1 MSFLIVMQ
9 YTDEQIEKMLE
20 LKESIVDKMAKHQDE
35 LDFLQKNLDVLDVV
49 LKGSSFTKASSL
61 PRKSESIAEVKVEK
75 EDKIVEV
82 KVEKEDT
89 AESIQIKKNKD
100 GEVIANAFVT
110 PEKIS
115 IIMSEGIGLTDEIPP
130 LRSFFIERIIGEMK
144 KIDSADVKN
153 GKIDKSS
160 VIDCVINKNGPAIR
174 EIIIK
179 NYKQKERLDEIIN
192 TATWSLTRM
201 LENSVK

>member
-9 YTDEQIEKMLE
+9 YTDEQIQKMLE

-35 LDFLQKNLDVLDVV
+35 LDFLQKNLDILDIV

-61 PRKSESIAEVKVEK
+61 PRKAETRIEKEKPIAETRIEK
-75 EDKIVEV
+75 EDV
-82 KVEKEDT
+82 

-115 IIMSEGIGLTDEIPP
+115 IILSEGIGLTDEIPP

-144 KIDSADVKN
+144 KTDSVDVKN
-153 GKIDKSS
+153 GKIDESS
-160 VIDCVINKNGPAIR
+160 VINCVINKNGPSIR

-179 NYKQKERLDEIIN
+179 NYRQKERLDEIIN

>member
-1 MSFLIVMQ
+1 MSFLILMQ
-9 YTDEQIEKMLE
+9 YTDEQIQKMLE
-20 LKESIVDKMAKHQDE
+20 LKESIIDKMAKHQDE
-35 LDFLQKNLDVLDVV
+35 LDFLQKNLDMLDVV

-61 PRKSESIAEVKVEK
+61 PRSIKSDVEK
-75 EDKIVEV
+75 PEEEKINVEPKDKE
-82 KVEKEDT
+82 EKP
-89 AESIQIKKNKD
+89 ESIQIKKNKD

-115 IIMSEGIGLTDEIPP
+115 IILNEGIGLTDEIPP

-144 KIDSADVKN
+144 KIDSTDVKN
-153 GKIDKSS
+153 GKIDEGS
-160 VIDCVINKNGPAIR
+160 VIDCIINKNGPAIR

-179 NYKQKERLDEIIN
+179 NYRQKERLDEIIN

>member
-1 MSFLIVMQ
+1 MQ
-9 YTDEQIEKMLE
+9 YTDEQIQKMIE
-20 LKESIVDKMAKHQDE
+20 LKDSIIDKMTKHQEE
-35 LDFLQKNLDVLDVV
+35 LDFLERNLEILDVI

-61 PRKSESIAEVKVEK
+61 PRKEEPKQEIKIETKDEPESIP
-75 EDKIVEV
+75 
-82 KVEKEDT
+82 
-89 AESIQIKKNKD
+89 IKKNKD
-100 GEVIANAFVT
+100 GEIIANAFVT
-110 PEKIS
+110 PEQIS
-115 IIMSEGIGLTDEIPP
+115 IILSEGIGLTDEIPP

-144 KIDSADVKN
+144 KTDSVDVKD
-153 GKIDKSS
+153 GKIDESA

-179 NYKQKERLDEIIN
+179 NYRQKERLDEIIN

>member
-1 MSFLIVMQ
+1 MQ
-9 YTDEQIEKMLE
+9 YTDEQIQKMLE
-20 LKESIVDKMAKHQDE
+20 LKESIIDKMAKHQDE

-61 PRKSESIAEVKVEK
+61 PRSTESVTKVPDEEKIEVKEEK
-75 EDKIVEV
+75 P
-82 KVEKEDT
+82 
-89 AESIQIKKNKD
+89 ESIQIKKNKD

-115 IIMSEGIGLTDEIPP
+115 IILNEGIGLTDEIPP

-144 KIDSADVKN
+144 KIDSTDVKN
-153 GKIDKSS
+153 GKIDENS

-179 NYKQKERLDEIIN
+179 NYRQKEKLDEIIN

>member
-1 MSFLIVMQ
+1 MSFQIVMQ
-9 YTDEQIEKMLE
+9 YTDEQIQKMLE
-20 LKESIVDKMAKHQDE
+20 LKESMIDKMAKHQDE

-61 PRKSESIAEVKVEK
+61 PRSTEPVTKEPEEEKIEVKEEK
-75 EDKIVEV
+75 L
-82 KVEKEDT
+82 
-89 AESIQIKKNKD
+89 ESIQIKKNKD

-115 IIMSEGIGLTDEIPP
+115 IILNEGIGLTDEIPP

-144 KIDSADVKN
+144 KIDSTDVKN
-153 GKIDKSS
+153 GKIDENS
-160 VIDCVINKNGPAIR
+160 VIDCIINKNGPAIR

-179 NYKQKERLDEIIN
+179 NYRQKERLDEIIN

>member
-1 MSFLIVMQ
+1 MQ
-9 YTDEQIEKMLE
+9 YTDEQIQKMLE
-20 LKESIVDKMAKHQDE
+20 LKESIIDKMAKHQDE

-61 PRKSESIAEVKVEK
+61 PRSTESVTKESEEEKIEVEEEKS
-75 EDKIVEV
+75 
-82 KVEKEDT
+82 
-89 AESIQIKKNKD
+89 ESIQIKKNKD

-115 IIMSEGIGLTDEIPP
+115 IVLNEGIGLTDEIPP

-153 GKIDKSS
+153 GKIDENS
-160 VIDCVINKNGPAIR
+160 VIDCIINKNGPAIR

>member
-1 MSFLIVMQ
+1 MQ
-9 YTDEQIEKMLE
+9 YTDEQIQKMLE
-20 LKESIVDKMAKHQDE
+20 LKEEIVDKMAKHQEE

-61 PRKSESIAEVKVEK
+61 PRTEKSSEVKSEKEEPVVVIKEEK
-75 EDKIVEV
+75 ENNPD
-82 KVEKEDT
+82 
-89 AESIQIKKNKD
+89 SIQIKKNKD

-115 IIMSEGIGLTDEIPP
+115 IILNEGIGLTDEIPP

-144 KIDSADVKN
+144 KIDSTDVKN
-153 GKIDKSS
+153 GKIDESS
-160 VIDCVINKNGPAIR
+160 VIDCIINKNGPAIR

-179 NYKQKERLDEIIN
+179 NYRQKERLDEIIN

-201 LENSVK
+201 LENSMK

>member
-1 MSFLIVMQ
+1 MQ

-35 LDFLQKNLDVLDVV
+35 LDFLQKNLDILDVV

-61 PRKSESIAEVKVEK
+61 PRKSESIVETVVKKEK
-75 EDKIVEV
+75 PIVETVV
-82 KVEKEDT
+82 KKEGT

-153 GKIDKSS
+153 GKIDQSS

>member
-1 MSFLIVMQ
+1 MRFLIIMQ
-9 YTDEQIEKMLE
+9 YTDEQIQKMLE
-20 LKESIVDKMAKHQDE
+20 LKESIIDKMTKYQEE
-35 LDFLQKNLDVLDVV
+35 LDFLKKNLEVLDVI

-61 PRKSESIAEVKVEK
+61 PRKEEEKSEIEIKKEESIP
-75 EDKIVEV
+75 
-82 KVEKEDT
+82 
-89 AESIQIKKNKD
+89 IKKNKD

-115 IIMSEGIGLTDEIPP
+115 IILNEGIGLTDEIPP

-144 KIDSADVKN
+144 KIDNADVKN
-153 GKIDKSS
+153 GKIDQRS

-201 LENSVK
+201 LENSIK

>member
-1 MSFLIVMQ
+1 
-9 YTDEQIEKMLE
+9 
-20 LKESIVDKMAKHQDE
+20 MAKHQEE

-61 PRKSESIAEVKVEK
+61 PRSAESVTKEPDEVKIEAKEEK
-75 EDKIVEV
+75 P
-82 KVEKEDT
+82 
-89 AESIQIKKNKD
+89 ESIQIKKNKD

-153 GKIDKSS
+153 GKIDQSS

>member
-9 YTDEQIEKMLE
+9 YTDEQIQKMLE
-20 LKESIVDKMAKHQDE
+20 LKESIIDKMAKHQDE
-35 LDFLQKNLDVLDVV
+35 IDFLQKNLDVLDVV

-61 PRKSESIAEVKVEK
+61 PRSTEPVTKEPEEEK
-75 EDKIVEV
+75 IEIKE
-82 KVEKEDT
+82 EKL
-89 AESIQIKKNKD
+89 ESIQIKKNKD
-100 GEVIANAFVT
+100 GEIIANAFVT

-115 IIMSEGIGLTDEIPP
+115 IILNEGIGLTDEIPP

-153 GKIDKSS
+153 GKIDENS
-160 VIDCVINKNGPAIR
+160 VIDCIINKNGPAIR

-179 NYKQKERLDEIIN
+179 NYRQKERLDEIIN

>member
-1 MSFLIVMQ
+1 MCFLITMQ
-9 YTDEQIEKMLE
+9 YTDEQIQKMLE
-20 LKESIVDKMAKHQDE
+20 LKESIIDKMAKHQEE

-61 PRKSESIAEVKVEK
+61 PRSTESVTKAPEEEK
-75 EDKIVEV
+75 IEAKE
-82 KVEKEDT
+82 EKP
-89 AESIQIKKNKD
+89 ESIQIKKNKD

-115 IIMSEGIGLTDEIPP
+115 IILNEGIGLTDEIPP

-144 KIDSADVKN
+144 KIDSTDVKN
-153 GKIDKSS
+153 GKIDENS

-179 NYKQKERLDEIIN
+179 NYRQKERLDEIIN

>member
-1 MSFLIVMQ
+1 MSFLVVMQ
-9 YTDEQIEKMLE
+9 YTDEQIQKMLE
-20 LKESIVDKMAKHQDE
+20 LKESIIDKMAKHQEE

-61 PRKSESIAEVKVEK
+61 PRSTEPVTKEREEEKIEVKEEK
-75 EDKIVEV
+75 S
-82 KVEKEDT
+82 
-89 AESIQIKKNKD
+89 ESIQIKKNKD

-115 IIMSEGIGLTDEIPP
+115 IILNEGIGLTDEIPP

-144 KIDSADVKN
+144 KIDSTDVKN
-153 GKIDKSS
+153 GKIDENS
-160 VIDCVINKNGPAIR
+160 VIDCIINKNGPAIR

-179 NYKQKERLDEIIN
+179 NYRQKERLDEIIN

>member
-9 YTDEQIEKMLE
+9 YTDEQIEKMLQ
-20 LKESIVDKMAKHQDE
+20 LKESIVDKMAKHQEE
-35 LDFLQKNLDVLDVV
+35 LDFLQKNLDILDVV

-61 PRKSESIAEVKVEK
+61 PRKSESSVESMMEK
-75 EDKIVEV
+75 EEANVESMM
-82 KVEKEDT
+82 EKENT

-153 GKIDKSS
+153 GKIDQSS
-160 VIDCVINKNGPAIR
+160 VIDCVINKNGQAIR

-179 NYKQKERLDEIIN
+179 NYRQKERLDEIIN

-201 LENSVK
+201 LENSAK

>member
-9 YTDEQIEKMLE
+9 YTDEQIQKMLE
-20 LKESIVDKMAKHQDE
+20 LKESIIDKMAKHQDE

-61 PRKSESIAEVKVEK
+61 PRSTESVTKEPYEEKIEVKEEK
-75 EDKIVEV
+75 P
-82 KVEKEDT
+82 
-89 AESIQIKKNKD
+89 ESIQIKKNKD

-115 IIMSEGIGLTDEIPP
+115 IILNEGIGLTDEIPP

-144 KIDSADVKN
+144 KIDSTDVKN
-153 GKIDKSS
+153 GKIDESS
-160 VIDCVINKNGPAIR
+160 VIDCIINKNGPAIR

-179 NYKQKERLDEIIN
+179 NYRQKERLDEIIN

>member
-1 MSFLIVMQ
+1 MQ
-9 YTDEQIEKMLE
+9 YTDEQIEKMLQ

-35 LDFLQKNLDVLDVV
+35 LDFLQKNLDILDVV

-61 PRKSESIAEVKVEK
+61 PRKSEPSVEPIVKKEEPSVET
-75 EDKIVEV
+75 IV
-82 KVEKEDT
+82 KKEDT
-89 AESIQIKKNKD
+89 TDSIQIKKNKD

-153 GKIDKSS
+153 GKIDQSS
-160 VIDCVINKNGPAIR
+160 VIDCIINKNGQAIR

-179 NYKQKERLDEIIN
+179 NYRQKERLDEIIN

>member
-1 MSFLIVMQ
+1 MSFLVIMQ
-9 YTDEQIEKMLE
+9 YTDEQIQKILE
-20 LKESIVDKMAKHQDE
+20 LKESIIDKMIKHQEE
-35 LDFLQKNLDVLDVV
+35 LDFLEKNLEILDVV

-61 PRKSESIAEVKVEK
+61 PRKEEVKTEIKITK
-75 EDKIVEV
+75 EDKP
-82 KVEKEDT
+82 
-89 AESIQIKKNKD
+89 ESIPIKKNKD

-110 PEKIS
+110 PEQIS
-115 IIMSEGIGLTDEIPP
+115 IILNEGIGLTDEIPP

-144 KIDSADVKN
+144 KTDSVDVKN
-153 GKIDKSS
+153 GKIDEGSM
-160 VIDCVINKNGPAIR
+160 IDCIINKNGPSIR

-201 LENSVK
+201 LENSIK

>member
-9 YTDEQIEKMLE
+9 YTDEQIQKMLE
-20 LKESIVDKMAKHQDE
+20 LKESIIDKMAKHQDE

-61 PRKSESIAEVKVEK
+61 PRSTEPVTKQPEEEIEVKEEK
-75 EDKIVEV
+75 S
-82 KVEKEDT
+82 
-89 AESIQIKKNKD
+89 ESIQIKKNKD
-100 GEVIANAFVT
+100 GEIIANAFVT

-115 IIMSEGIGLTDEIPP
+115 IVLNEGIGLTDEIPP

-144 KIDSADVKN
+144 KIDSADVRN
-153 GKIDKSS
+153 GKIDENS
-160 VIDCVINKNGPAIR
+160 VIDCIINKNGPAIR

-179 NYKQKERLDEIIN
+179 NYRQKERLDEIIN

>member
-1 MSFLIVMQ
+1 MSFLLVMQ
-9 YTDEQIEKMLE
+9 YTDEQIQKMLE
-20 LKESIVDKMAKHQDE
+20 LKESIIDKMAKHQDE

-49 LKGSSFTKASSL
+49 LKGSSFNKASSL
-61 PRKSESIAEVKVEK
+61 PRSTEPVTKEPEEEK
-75 EDKIVEV
+75 IEIKE
-82 KVEKEDT
+82 EKL
-89 AESIQIKKNKD
+89 ESIQIKKNKD

-115 IIMSEGIGLTDEIPP
+115 IVLNEGIGLTDEIPP

-153 GKIDKSS
+153 VKIDENS
-160 VIDCVINKNGPAIR
+160 VIDCIINKNGPAIR

-179 NYKQKERLDEIIN
+179 NYRQKERLDEIIN

>member
-1 MSFLIVMQ
+1 MQ
-9 YTDEQIEKMLE
+9 YTDEQIQKMLE
-20 LKESIVDKMAKHQDE
+20 LKESIIDKMTKHQDE

-61 PRKSESIAEVKVEK
+61 PRSIKSDVEK
-75 EDKIVEV
+75 PEEEKINVEPKDKE
-82 KVEKEDT
+82 EKP
-89 AESIQIKKNKD
+89 ESIQIKKNKD

-115 IIMSEGIGLTDEIPP
+115 IILNEGIGLSDEIPP

-144 KIDSADVKN
+144 KIDSTDVKN
-153 GKIDKSS
+153 GKIDEGS
-160 VIDCVINKNGPAIR
+160 VIDCIINKNGPAIR

-179 NYKQKERLDEIIN
+179 NYRQKERLDEIIN

>member
-9 YTDEQIEKMLE
+9 YTDEQIQKMLE
-20 LKESIVDKMAKHQDE
+20 LKESIIDKMAKHQDE

-61 PRKSESIAEVKVEK
+61 PRSTEPVTKEPEEEKIEVKEEK
-75 EDKIVEV
+75 
-82 KVEKEDT
+82 

-115 IIMSEGIGLTDEIPP
+115 IILNEGIGLTDEIPP

-144 KIDSADVKN
+144 KIDSTDVKN
-153 GKIDKSS
+153 GKIDESS
-160 VIDCVINKNGPAIR
+160 VIDCIINKNGPAIR

-179 NYKQKERLDEIIN
+179 NYRQKERLDEIIN

>member
-9 YTDEQIEKMLE
+9 YTDEQIQKMLE

-35 LDFLQKNLDVLDVV
+35 LDFLQKNLDILDIV

-61 PRKSESIAEVKVEK
+61 PRKVETRIEKEKPISETRIEK
-75 EDKIVEV
+75 EDV
-82 KVEKEDT
+82 

-115 IIMSEGIGLTDEIPP
+115 IILSEGIGLTDEIPP

-144 KIDSADVKN
+144 KTDSVDVKN
-153 GKIDKSS
+153 GKIDESS
-160 VIDCVINKNGPAIR
+160 VINCVINKNGPSIR

-179 NYKQKERLDEIIN
+179 NYRQKERLDEIIN

>member
-1 MSFLIVMQ
+1 MSFLVFMQ
-9 YTDEQIEKMLE
+9 YTEEQIEKMLE
-20 LKESIVDKMAKHQDE
+20 LKESIIDKMEKLQEE

-61 PRKSESIAEVKVEK
+61 PRKETLQSDVVEK
-75 EDKIVEV
+75 EIEPQSK
-82 KVEKEDT
+82 EKP
-89 AESIQIKKNKD
+89 ESIPIKKNKD
-100 GEVIANAFVT
+100 GEIIANAFVT
-110 PEKIS
+110 PEQIS
-115 IIMSEGIGLTDEIPP
+115 IILSEGIGLTDEIPP

-144 KIDSADVKN
+144 KTDNVDVKD
-153 GKIDKSS
+153 GKINEDS
-160 VIDCVINKNGPAIR
+160 VIDCIINKNGPSIR

-179 NYKQKERLDEIIN
+179 NYRQKERLDEIIN